1 MVRRM
6 QTRTVVGIGTALLG
20 AVVYTG
26 ASAGCGSD
34 DTTSGDDAS
43 APFESGTITPE
54 PDAFAEEDS
63 GTCRPNGAPVSTA
76 SPQFAA
82 LAEKACTS
90 AQIAD
95 YATMC
100 FDTVSADHAACSAFL
115 ASAANQSCAGCLVGA
130 PGAAVQGPIVSV
142 TLSDGVLPTSN
153 VGGCIAALDPSQAA
167 CGEATAASDQCALA
181 QCAGCSESTA
191 SLDELDECLTVAAY
205 DDGCMA
211 LQTAEDTC
219 QTALPPGSAGR
230 SCLYFYGA
238 PSNEMLDDAFIL
250 YASAVCGGAVAT
262 DAGGASDAGG
272 DAGDGG

>member
-6 QTRTVVGIGTALLG
+6 RARTVVGLGAALLG
-20 AVVYTG
+20 GVVYAGLST
-26 ASAGCGSD
+26 GCGSD
-34 DTTSGDDAS
+34 DTTGGNDAS
-43 APFESGTITPE
+43 ATFETGTTTPE
-54 PDAFAEEDS
+54 PDAFAEEDAGS
-63 GTCRPNGAPVSTA
+63 CRPNGAPVSTA

-82 LAEKACTS
+82 LAEKACTT

-95 YATMC
+95 YTTMC
-100 FDTVSADHAACSAFL
+100 FDTVSADHTACSAFL

-130 PGAAVQGPIVSV
+130 PGAAVQQPIVSV

-181 QCAGCSESTA
+181 QCAGCSGSTF
-191 SLDELDECLTVAAY
+191 SVDQLDECLTVAAY

-211 LQTAEDTC
+211 LQTAEDSC

-262 DAGGASDAGG
+262 DAGS